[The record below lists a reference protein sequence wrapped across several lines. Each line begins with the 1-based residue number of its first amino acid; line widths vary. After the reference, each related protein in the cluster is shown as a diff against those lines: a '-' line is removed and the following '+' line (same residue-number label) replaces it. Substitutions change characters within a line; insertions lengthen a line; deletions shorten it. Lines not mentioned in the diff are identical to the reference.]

1 MNRTISPCNDF
12 VGYVCSRWKEVHPG
26 ISSPFKLVE
35 EEVLSRAERD
45 LLKAV
50 VDPLQTLAVEKV
62 TAAVQNCYAVSVSKA
77 ENLHVLN
84 EFLANNGLQLP
95 AGSDQ
100 AVPGPLELL
109 VTLNLRLGIPLL
121 LNLRPAI
128 DLRTD
133 DRMILT
139 VMTDTDYLIQ
149 FNLEFSSN
157 NTGAFKYVNGAAFAR
172 DVQNVQAR
180 YKTWLANVKAFGTTY
195 LSVAQLANATPS
207 ISENNWLDAI
217 NLNLLKSIS
226 AETVIYVYESQGLY
240 LVNKLVEEYKDNPR
254 PAANWITM
262 YLHYYFAGASSYRLP
277 KLFIAYKDR
286 QLAMK
291 RLSDILV
298 ILGIA
303 RKFYS
308 PVVME
313 KEYRY
318 LPVFEGP
325 FLQDL
330 LQAFKNRAE
339 VELSA
344 FAHGTGKLERDASVF
359 TELAQYGN
367 AFYTPHLHTVYIP
380 SVILTEPFVMLDS
393 LVATYA
399 LLGTVLGHEI
409 SHAFSPKSVNLLAT
423 GIRRRWMTN
432 RTWRDYSARLDCIID
447 LYHQPSF
454 VRYARLTLDENYA
467 DVAGMEMAF
476 AAMRSDPCVKPE
488 APSGI
493 EGLNNMQLFF
503 VAHCYMYC
511 TSNNPRTYFYD
522 GYAANY
528 HRCINVIR
536 LFREFMDAFRCV
548 APQNKQCVL
557 L

>member
-1 MNRTISPCNDF
+1 
-12 VGYVCSRWKEVHPG
+12 
-26 ISSPFKLVE
+26 
-35 EEVLSRAERD
+35 
-45 LLKAV
+45 
-50 VDPLQTLAVEKV
+50 
-62 TAAVQNCYAVSVSKA
+62 
-77 ENLHVLN
+77 
-84 EFLANNGLQLP
+84 
-95 AGSDQ
+95 
-100 AVPGPLELL
+100 
-109 VTLNLRLGIPLL
+109 
-121 LNLRPAI
+121 
-128 DLRTD
+128 
-133 DRMILT
+133 
-139 VMTDTDYLIQ
+139 
-149 FNLEFSSN
+149 
-157 NTGAFKYVNGAAFAR
+157 
-172 DVQNVQAR
+172 
-180 YKTWLANVKAFGTTY
+180 
-195 LSVAQLANATPS
+195 
-207 ISENNWLDAI
+207 
-217 NLNLLKSIS
+217 
-226 AETVIYVYESQGLY
+226 
-240 LVNKLVEEYKDNPR
+240 
-254 PAANWITM
+254 M

-286 QLAMK
+286 CLTYVRHVAPHALNVLLTQLIVSTDDVQSAKHIITKIRNLFPKFYNWTDTESRQLAMK
-291 RLSDILV
+291 RLNDIRV

-308 PVVME
+308 PAVME

-339 VELSA
+339 VELFA

-380 SVILTEPFVMLDS
+380 SAILTEPFVMLDS
-393 LVATYA
+393 HVATYA

-409 SHAFSPKSVNLLAT
+409 SHAFGPKSVDLLAT

-476 AAMRSDPCVKPE
+476 AAMRSDPCVKLD

-511 TSNNPRTYFYD
+511 TSDNPRTYFYD

-528 HRCINVIR
+528 HRLQPPLLTFSR
-536 LFREFMDAFRCV
+536 LTQMRR
-548 APQNKQCVL
+548 Q
-557 L
+557 